1 MSKDNL
7 LKYKNPI
14 WQDKDNRH
22 IVCEMLQPDGNYSVA
37 HIVAGPE
44 SEGQTNSD
52 YEALVSAYG
61 IEDLDVR
68 TEEHKQ
74 KQIEARQRETENIE
88 VRKNRQKQEVLFNM
102 KLEAFEIDFVKN
114 STNKDL
120 KKLIRRSKS
129 PLEVQA
135 FTTILIQQEL
145 EKDEK

>member
-1 MSKDNL
+1 MSKENL

-22 IVCEMLQPDGNYSVA
+22 IVCEMLQPDGNYSLA

-44 SEGQTNSD
+44 SSGETNVD
-52 YEALVSAYG
+52 YDSVISAYG
-61 IEDLDVR
+61 IEDIDAR
-68 TEEHKQ
+68 TQEHILRKREEH
-74 KQIEARQRETENIE
+74 EREKENIE

-120 KKLIRRSKS
+120 KKLIRRSKT

-135 FTTILIQQEL
+135 YTTILIQQEL
-145 EKDEK
+145 EKNEK